1 MPSCSCFAEH
11 AKGSER
17 TAESGR
23 SSFVLAS
30 RVCISLIAGISGSLK
45 SNTMSKIDT
54 VIAHLT
60 LCLRLYNQVEYKLTS
75 YKEEGSAIPG
85 KFVSQPWSSAPFCG
99 TCMYLARQ
107 ASDSICKPVN

>member
-30 RVCISLIAGISGSLK
+30 RVCISLIAGISKSPK
-45 SNTMSKIDT
+45 SNTMSK
-54 VIAHLT
+54 IAHLT
-60 LCLRLYNQVEYKLTS
+60 LCLRLYNQGEYKLTT
-75 YKEEGSAIPG
+75 YKLEEGSAIPG
-85 KFVSQPWSSAPFCG
+85 KFEVNRGQAHPFAVRACILLDKHLVRYASQ
-99 TCMYLARQ
+99 
-107 ASDSICKPVN
+107 